1 MSLRPPTLRSQ
12 GDDREPVTSEDS
24 EERSRVAG
32 GDPGELH
39 VLEDQG
45 WGMDQCLQ
53 MRLLVKVR

>member
-24 EERSRVAG
+24 DRSGVAG

-53 MRLLVKVR
+53 MRLLVQVR